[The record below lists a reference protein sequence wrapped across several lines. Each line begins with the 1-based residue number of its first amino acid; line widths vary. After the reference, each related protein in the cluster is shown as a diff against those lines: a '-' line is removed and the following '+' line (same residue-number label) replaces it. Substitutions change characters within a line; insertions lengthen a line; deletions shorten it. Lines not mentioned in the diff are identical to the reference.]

1 MMCPNRIRLECVV
14 QFNAPGVIGVAIG
27 CIVFVGKLTS
37 KVVVSV
43 QFNVLLYG
51 YACTGYP
58 EVNVAFIVCIVEL
71 VGEIQ
76 GGVAEEHCAHIS
88 LYIVN
93 AQLPGAWFI
102 SIYCTIGESCSPKV
116 CMAIALVQFCL
127 NEVTVKCEVAVAKA
141 YGCTSA
147 PYVSFWHTI
156 ANTFITIGFMGI
168 SKVESRNVSTVCNMA
183 GQFAIPG
190 FGGSSVFP
198 NTIRC
203 RIVIVIIINFI
214 ACALEAAITCFYAN
228 LAVVPSCIDT
238 IEHTVFIPE
247 SAGLVEGYA
256 ETAEINSGLVIWC
269 PLCIDAVHSGI
280 AGIITFEV
288 HFVNKTA
295 IHSYLVIDVS
305 LYVDT
310 HTAIPG
316 IGVVLSAVQVVLVLH
331 TSIAGPVEVAHFLF
345 QVAYANAQVS
355 QFVSVFASQFIEGC
369 TLFSVQ
375 LVFFSHEAGDDL
387 SQFVTGHVPFTFEGA
402 VRIAFYDALV
412 GEVGYCL
419 VSPVIRCNIRE
430 RICSVCGYASG
441 ECCYSSDCEN
451 LFHVLRSF

>member
-14 QFNAPGVIGVAIG
+14 QFNAPSVIGVFGAAG
-27 CIVFVGKLTS
+27 SFS
-37 KVVVSV
+37 SEVVVSV
-43 QFNVLLYG
+43 QFNALLES
-51 YACTGYP
+51 YACTSYP
-58 EVNVAFIVCIVEL
+58 EMNIGVFIEAILQL
-71 VGEIQ
+71 VGEVQ
-76 GGVAEEHCAHIS
+76 SGVTEEDRACIS
-88 LYIVN
+88 LYIVCT
-93 AQLPGAWFI
+93 QLPGTWFI
-102 SIYCTIGESCSPKV
+102 GINCAIGETCGPQSCVFGAVLS
-116 CMAIALVQFCL
+116 ILCL
-127 NEVTVKCEVAVAKA
+127 YIVTIKGEVAVTKTDGSA
-141 YGCTSA
+141 SA
-147 PYVSFWHTI
+147 PGGEVFAFVNIII
-156 ANTFITIGFMGI
+156 AIAAIQI
-168 SKVESRNVSTVCNMA
+168 ESRNISAVSYMA
-183 GQFAIPG
+183 GQFCKPVFSLALCSISFSDFVIAILPSIFSG
-190 FGGSSVFP
+190 LQI
-198 NTIRC
+198 TI
-203 RIVIVIIINFI
+203 
-214 ACALEAAITCFYAN
+214 A
-228 LAVVPSCIDT
+228 CIDT
-238 IEHTVFIPE
+238 DLAIVPASGDAIILSIFIPE
-247 SAGLVEGYA
+247 CTGLVKSYA
-256 ETAEINSGLVIWC
+256 LTANAYIGLVGWGPFGIQTIHV
-269 PLCIDAVHSGI
+269 CIAVV
-280 AGIITFEV
+280 ATLEV
-288 HFVNKTA
+288 HFIDETA

-441 ECCYSSDCEN
+441 ECCYCSDCEN